1 MEERKYVIRLTNLG
15 YSIQEAEYT
24 VFDFLKNYSI
34 AELNDFIESLEKDY
48 ALCG

>member
-24 VFDFLKNYSI
+24 VFDFMMRFGLR
-34 AELNDFIESLEKDY
+34 ALQEFVESMERDADVY
-48 ALCG
+48 

>member
-24 VFDFLKNYSI
+24 VFDFMKNYGLK
-34 AELNDFIESLEKDY
+34 ALQEFVESMESD
-48 ALCG
+48 ANVG